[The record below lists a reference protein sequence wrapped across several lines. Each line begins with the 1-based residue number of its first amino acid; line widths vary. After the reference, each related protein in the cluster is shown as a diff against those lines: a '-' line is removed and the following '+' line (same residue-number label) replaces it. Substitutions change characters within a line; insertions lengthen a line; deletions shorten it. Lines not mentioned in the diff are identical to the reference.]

1 MSWFQ
6 ERMSDL
12 FSYVKARS
20 SHTFSRNRIAIAC
33 GAFAEI
39 WKSFPITFGEAPQF
53 LKRTKNCTDRE
64 CFLSTVSFDL
74 DLSRL
79 TRTYHVADLQSSAG
93 TILEVS
99 VAKFCDFELIVSY
112 SICIVFAHIAS
123 MNVLRIGEFQ
133 FFCPDEQLSHQ
144 PAVVEIFIPLS
155 AEHNL
160 SDNWVTN

>member
-6 ERMSDL
+6 ERRSDL

-39 WKSFPITFGEAPQF
+39 WKSFPITFGAAPQF
-53 LKRTKNCTDRE
+53 LKRAKNCTDRE

-79 TRTYHVADLQSSAG
+79 TRRIMLPNFNQALGQYWKSAWQNFV
-93 TILEVS
+93 T
-99 VAKFCDFELIVSY
+99 FELIVSY

-133 FFCPDEQLSHQ
+133 FFLSHQ